1 MLVPSTTPASS
12 AAAPA
17 SIDIEAVL
25 AQLTLKEKADLLSG
39 IDFWH
44 TAAIPRLGV
53 PSIRLSDGPN
63 GVRGTRFFNSVPSAC
78 LPCGTAIGATFDTAL
93 AREIGHL
100 LGDEARAKGAHVVL
114 GPTINIQRLAL
125 GGRGFESFSEDP
137 ALAGFLAASYCAGL
151 DDRGIAATPKHFTC
165 NDMEH
170 ERMAVDVA
178 VTKRA
183 LHEIYLTPFRLAIAG
198 GHVPCVMTSYS
209 KVNGTHASENP
220 YLLETV
226 LRGSWGFSGLVMS
239 DWFGTYSTSGA
250 VSAGLDLEMPGPSR
264 FRGSLLTHAVN
275 ANKVS
280 VRAVNDRVRNV
291 LELVKRAQ
299 ATGIPENAPE
309 GELDRAQ
316 DRRLL
321 RRVAADAVVLL
332 KNDDQVLPFAP
343 SKSVAVIGP
352 TARIATYCGGG
363 SASLNPY
370 HAVTPWEGIEAQAT
384 GSLSFAQGVYGH
396 QMLPLLGKH
405 VRTDDGQV
413 GFSLRVY
420 NDPPTGPATP
430 ESPDTRPLLDTKLIT
445 DSNMFFIDYSHPRFN
460 QSGVWYADAEGTF
473 TPTESGLYDFGLAV
487 SGTARLYVDGKLL
500 IENVTN
506 QRLGTSFLGS
516 GTVEKTGS
524 LTLEAGTSYRVLV
537 QWGCSKTSSLVA
549 GNMIDFG
556 HGGMRIGACRRM
568 APADGIAEAVALA
581 KTVDQVVL
589 CVGLGSE
596 WETEGEDR
604 VTMALPPHTDDLV
617 AAVLAANPNTAVV
630 VQSGTPVTLLPW
642 LDQAKAVLQCWYGG
656 NETGNGIADV
666 VFGAVNPAGKLPL
679 TYPRRVED
687 HPAHLNYRSEAGRV
701 LYGEDVYVG
710 YRYFDRAGIEPL
722 FPFGHGLSY
731 TTFSLA
737 DLSISRPKAD
747 SSNSNNNNIIQ
758 VSVKVTNTGAVAG
771 SCTLQLYVAP
781 PAWEPRRVPVVPQRA
796 SQELRAFEKV
806 HDLAA
811 GASVQVTMVLD
822 AVRDTSYWDE
832 TEDRWCSRQGEYG
845 IRVGQSS
852 RDANAVVGTLAVM
865 ETTYW
870 EGLSP

>member
-1 MLVPSTTPASS
+1 MIIPSTQSPAS
-12 AAAPA
+12 ATATL
-17 SIDIEAVL
+17 DVDAVL
-25 AQLTLKEKADLLSG
+25 AKLTLKEKAELLSG

-44 TAAIPRLGV
+44 TAAVPRLGI

-137 ALAGFLAASYCAGL
+137 ALSGFLAASYCAGL
-151 DDRGIAATPKHFTC
+151 DDKGIAATPKHFTC

-170 ERMAVDVA
+170 ERMAVDVI

-183 LHEIYLTPFRLAIAG
+183 LHEIYLTPFRLAIAD
-198 GHVPCVMTSYS
+198 GHVPAVMTSYS
-209 KVNGTHASENP
+209 KVNGTHASENT
-220 YLLETV
+220 YLLEKV
-226 LRGSWGFSGLVMS
+226 LRGSWGYNGLVMS
-239 DWFGTYSTSGA
+239 DWFGTYGTSEA
-250 VSAGLDLEMPGPSR
+250 VNAGLDLEMPGPSR

-280 VRAVNDRVRNV
+280 IRAVNDRVRNV

-309 GELDRAQ
+309 NELNRPEDRQ
-316 DRRLL
+316 LL
-321 RRVAADAVVLL
+321 RRLAADAIVLL

-352 TARIATYCGGG
+352 TSRIATYCGGG

-370 HAVTPWEGIEAQAT
+370 EAVTPWEGIEAQAK
-384 GSLSFAQGVYGH
+384 GALSFAQGVYGH
-396 QMLPLLGKH
+396 QMLPLLGKRM
-405 VRTDDGQV
+405 RTDDGQV

-420 NDPPTGPATP
+420 NDPPTGPPTP
-430 ESPDTRPLLDTKLIT
+430 SSPDTRPLLETKHVT
-445 DSNMFFIDYSHPRFN
+445 DSNMFFVDYNHPDFN
-460 QSGVWYADAEGTF
+460 KNGIWYADAEGTF
-473 TPTESGLYDFGLAV
+473 TPTESGLYDFGLSV
-487 SGTARLYVDGKLL
+487 HGTGRLYVDGELL
-500 IENVTN
+500 VENVEN

-516 GTVEKTGS
+516 GTVEEVNSK
-524 LTLEAGTSYRVLV
+524 TLEAGKTYRILV
-537 QWGCSKTSSLVA
+537 QWGCSKTSNLVA
-549 GNMIDFG
+549 GSMIDFG
-556 HGGMRIGACRRM
+556 HGGMRIGACRRLT
-568 APADGIAEAVALA
+568 PEDGIAEAVALA

-589 CVGLGSE
+589 CVGLGAE
-596 WETEGEDR
+596 WESEGEDR
-604 VTMALPPHTDDLV
+604 VTMDLPPNTDNLV
-617 AAVLAANPNTAVV
+617 AAVLAANPNTVVV
-630 VQSGTPVTLLPW
+630 VQSGTPVTLPW
-642 LDQAKAVLQCWYGG
+642 VGQAKAVLQAWYGG

-679 TYPRRVED
+679 TYPRRLED
-687 HPAHLNYRSEAGRV
+687 NPAHVNYRSEAGRV

-731 TTFSLA
+731 TSFSLE
-737 DLSISRPKAD
+737 DLVISQAEA
-747 SSNSNNNNIIQ
+747 SNDVQ

-771 SCTLQLYVAP
+771 SCTVQLYVAP
-781 PAWEPRRVPVVPQRA
+781 PVWEPRRVPAVPQRP
-796 SQELRAFEKV
+796 SQELRVFDKV

-811 GASVQVTMVLD
+811 GASAQVTLNLD
-822 AVRDTSYWDE
+822 AKRDTSYWDE
-832 TEDRWCSRQGEYG
+832 TVDSWCSREGLYR

-852 RDANAVVGTLAVM
+852 RDVNAVEGTLTIK
-865 ETTYW
+865 ETTHW
-870 EGLSP
+870 QGLSP